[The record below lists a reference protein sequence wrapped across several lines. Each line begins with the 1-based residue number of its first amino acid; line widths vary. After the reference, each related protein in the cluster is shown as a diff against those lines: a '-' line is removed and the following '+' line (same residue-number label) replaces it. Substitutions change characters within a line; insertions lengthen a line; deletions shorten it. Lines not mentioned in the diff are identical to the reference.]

1 MLPITDE
8 TKAAFWANS
17 TTRTSKLVTIS
28 IPNLHITIQNDDI
41 KGETMQIVE
50 RLENNDNLR
59 FEGCNA
65 SMFTCEVTDL
75 AQNITGQYIEV
86 KVRLNNT
93 DIPLF
98 KGVVDEVTNLN
109 HEDMTCKI
117 TAYDALY
124 ELTNR
129 DVTLWY
135 NSLTFPVTLK
145 YMRDSFFAYCGIT
158 QVETSLPNDVQTV
171 TKSITDSVI
180 NGGTI
185 IKAICQLNGR
195 FGKINRNGQFQYV
208 KLTPIVEGL
217 YPANDLY
224 PDDDLYPAEENAN
237 EIVSR
242 ANYINIEYE
251 PYKTARITKVN
262 IYGKDGAKSGTYG
275 INDTNIFNISDNK
288 IAYGLTNANATA
300 QNIYNEIWQIEFI
313 PANIK
318 LLGRPYLETGDSIS
332 LVTNKR
338 MVRTYILQ
346 RTLNGVQAMTDL
358 FESKSEQYQPEYK
371 QSLAT
376 TVSANTTAIKITN
389 DNLNSNVTRL
399 DNRINT
405 TNTNLSNNVT
415 RLDDRIDTTNS
426 SLSSNVNRLD
436 GRIDTTNGDVSSL
449 SSTVTTLSTNL
460 SALSEKAITRDNWSS
475 QIVTDGMLDT
485 VSANRLTGTINNAR
499 LNSNLGDR
507 TFGTINCQNI
517 VPEKLRGK
525 KTAWRQIEYSG
536 SSMYVL
542 QGTD

>member
-135 NSLTFPVTLK
+135 NSLTFPVALK

-288 IAYGLTNANATA
+288 IAYGLTDANATA

-389 DNLNSNVTRL
+389 DNLSSNVTRL

-405 TNTNLSNNVT
+405 TNTNLTNNVN

-426 SLSSNVNRLD
+426 NLSSNVTRLD
-436 GRIDTTNGDVSSL
+436 GRIDTTNGNVSSL
-449 SSTVTTLSTNL
+449 SSTVSSLSSSLNT
-460 SALSEKAITRDNWSS
+460 LSEKAITRDNWSS
-475 QIVTDGMLDT
+475 QTVTDGMI
-485 VSANRLTGTINNAR
+485 SGMNASKLTGTIANAR
-499 LNSNLGDR
+499 LNQNLGDR
-507 TFGTINCQNI
+507 SFGTISCNNLGATKI
-517 VPEKLRGK
+517 KDRAISWSVVAGYWVLTGGTP
-525 KTAWRQIEYSG
+525 SG
-536 SSMYVL
+536 
-542 QGTD
+542 

>member
-224 PDDDLYPAEENAN
+224 PEDDLYPAEENAN

-415 RLDDRIDTTNS
+415 RLDGRIDTTNS
-426 SLSSNVNRLD
+426 NLSSNVTRLD
-436 GRIDTTNGDVSSL
+436 GRIDTTNGNVSSL
-449 SSTVTTLSTNL
+449 SSTVSTLSTNL

-475 QIVTDGMLDT
+475 QTVTDGMISS
-485 VSANRLTGTINNAR
+485 VSASKLTGTINNAR
-499 LNSNLGDR
+499 LNQNLGDR
-507 TFGTINCQNI
+507 TFGTISCNNLGATKI
-517 VPEKLRGK
+517 KDR
-525 KTAWRQIEYSG
+525 TIAWSVVGGYWVLTGGTPSG
-536 SSMYVL
+536 
-542 QGTD
+542 

>member
-171 TKSITDSVI
+171 TKSITDKVI
-180 NGGTI
+180 SGSTI
-185 IKAICQLNGR
+185 IKGICQLNGR
-195 FGKINRNGQFQYV
+195 YGKINRNGQFEYI

-399 DNRINT
+399 DGRINT

-415 RLDDRIDTTNS
+415 RLDGRIDTTNS
-426 SLSSNVNRLD
+426 NLSSNVTRLD
-436 GRIDTTNGDVSSL
+436 GRIDATNGNVSSL
-449 SSTVTTLSTNL
+449 SSTVSSLSTSL
-460 SALSEKAITRDNWSS
+460 SDLSSKAITRDNWSS
-475 QIVTDGMLDT
+475 QTVTDGMI
-485 VSANRLTGTINNAR
+485 SGMNASKLTGTIANAR
-499 LNSNLGDR
+499 LNQNLGDR
-507 TFGTINCQNI
+507 SFGTISCNNLGATKI
-517 VPEKLRGK
+517 KDRTISWSVVAGYWVLTGGTP
-525 KTAWRQIEYSG
+525 SG
-536 SSMYVL
+536 
-542 QGTD
+542 

>member
-124 ELTNR
+124 DLTNR

-399 DNRINT
+399 DGRINT

-415 RLDDRIDTTNS
+415 RLDGRIDTTNS
-426 SLSSNVNRLD
+426 NLSSNVTRLD
-436 GRIDTTNGDVSSL
+436 GRIDTTNGNVSSL
-449 SSTVTTLSTNL
+449 SSTVSSLSSSLNT
-460 SALSEKAITRDNWSS
+460 LSEKAITRDNWSS
-475 QIVTDGMLDT
+475 QTVTDGMI
-485 VSANRLTGTINNAR
+485 SGMNASKLTGTIANAR
-499 LNSNLGDR
+499 LNQNLGDR
-507 TFGTINCQNI
+507 SFGTISCNNLGATKI
-517 VPEKLRGK
+517 KDRAISWSVVAGYWVLTGGTP
-525 KTAWRQIEYSG
+525 SG
-536 SSMYVL
+536 
-542 QGTD
+542 